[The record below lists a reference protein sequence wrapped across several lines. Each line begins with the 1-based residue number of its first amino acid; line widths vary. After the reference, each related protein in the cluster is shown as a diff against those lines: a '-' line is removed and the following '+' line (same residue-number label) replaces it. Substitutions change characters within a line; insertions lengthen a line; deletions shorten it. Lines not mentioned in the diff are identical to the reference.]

1 MLKGTLLSTAIDLV
15 QISGSVVQNYGHLHH
30 FAVGNCQLV
39 EITSFVPLCGGIALS
54 VSVRVLRKF
63 QLLNQLLRMHMMAH
77 KNLVQILIRL

>member
-39 EITSFVPLCGGIALS
+39 EITSFAPLCGGIAD
-54 VSVRVLRKF
+54 
-63 QLLNQLLRMHMMAH
+63 MATNTAINPTGSAASGIT
-77 KNLVQILIRL
+77 KR

>member
-39 EITSFVPLCGGIALS
+39 EITSFAPLCGGIALRPS
-54 VSVRVLRKF
+54 AEISGKI
-63 QLLNQLLRMHMMAH
+63 NG
-77 KNLVQILIRL
+77 

>member
-39 EITSFVPLCGGIALS
+39 EITSFAPLCGGIAL
-54 VSVRVLRKF
+54 RKRREPF
-63 QLLNQLLRMHMMAH
+63 SSLPRSHGGSKFLFFEMVTRN
-77 KNLVQILIRL
+77 NDF